1 MTGGDE
7 GRSSRGGSIV
17 EVEASKRAMADA
29 LSRSL
34 AFLRAMVHSS
44 GGPGYG
50 EKRAEP
56 STLIAVA
63 PESGVSRTILH
74 SSEGSDPRE
83 ANTTRMV

>member
-1 MTGGDE
+1 MGGDE
-7 GRSSRGGSIV
+7 GRSGRGGSIV
-17 EVEASKRAMADA
+17 EVEASKRAIADA
-29 LSRSL
+29 LRRSF
-34 AFLRAMVHSS
+34 AFFRAMVHSS

-56 STLIAVA
+56 SALSPAA
-63 PESGVSRTILH
+63 PESGVSRTTLH